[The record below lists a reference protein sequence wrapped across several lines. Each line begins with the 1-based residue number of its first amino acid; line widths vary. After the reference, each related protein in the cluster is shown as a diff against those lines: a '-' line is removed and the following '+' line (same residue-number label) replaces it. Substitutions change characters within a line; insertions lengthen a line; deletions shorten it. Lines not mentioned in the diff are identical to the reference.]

1 MDAASFSRI
10 SLSIH
15 FFFFFFFF
23 FFFVVV
29 VVVCQ
34 LRSGQYFPIILY
46 GNCGNI
52 LENTKGA

>member
-10 SLSIH
+10 SFSIH
-15 FFFFFFFF
+15 FFFFVV
-23 FFFVVV
+23 VVV

-34 LRSGQYFPIILY
+34 LRSEQYFPIILY

-52 LENTKGA
+52 WENTKGA